1 MFGTETT
8 ANISKAI
15 ATGGFKPNIRLT
27 NMSTAYFQADDDFVA
42 TKLFPRVP
50 VQLATS
56 FYYKFGKAELAR
68 DNIQRKPEFGKV
80 TPMPLGL
87 TDDNYNCKVDQLII
101 GIDQISSLN
110 YRRTNAPGAA
120 DPRTA
125 KVKAAAE
132 QAKLHLDI
140 IFADKFFKSGV
151 WENQKTGAS
160 ATPSGANQFWQ
171 FDNDNSDPVRVFD
184 DISLEIKKNGRR
196 RPNKLGLGA
205 ETFRALKNNKSIL
218 ERVKYSGSTANPAT
232 VNENVLA
239 QLFGVQQVAVLESTY
254 NKAALGETADMDFVC
269 DPKGAL
275 LLYAPDSPAID
286 EPSAGYTF
294 MWDMLGDGSPMPTTQ
309 WEGEPGTHSEFIECL
324 CAPDMKITG
333 QDLACYLTGCV
344 K

>member
-68 DNIQRKPEFGKV
+68 DNMQRKPEFGKV

-239 QLFGVQQVAVLESTY
+239 QLLVSSRLSFWSLRTIRQRWVRLQTWILSAIRREHCFFMHRTLQPSMSRLQDTPSCGICWVTDLRCLQHSG
-254 NKAALGETADMDFVC
+254 KA
-269 DPKGAL
+269 
-275 LLYAPDSPAID
+275 SP
-286 EPSAGYTF
+286 EHTVSSSSA
-294 MWDMLGDGSPMPTTQ
+294 SA
-309 WEGEPGTHSEFIECL
+309 HRI
-324 CAPDMKITG
+324 
-333 QDLACYLTGCV
+333 
-344 K
+344 